1 VETVVLP
8 VLTGTGGAQAG
19 TGRRKFGDLGS
30 KQPSPKPAL
39 AEPRLPGNT
48 TNLPNSPLAERG
60 RPGSSGCLSLSQLPL
75 SLTAAA
81 LSLTAASLSLSL
93 SLSLRCLSLSQLPL
107 SLTQLP
113 LSLSLSLRCLSLSH
127 SCLSLSLSLSLSQV
141 PLSLTAASLSL
152 TAASLSLSLSPSIS
166 GAGILTQ
173 RAGPRGGGA
182 GGGAGEL
189 LPLPVTYRIQ
199 GGKGRFRVRIQ
210 VHCIASYPCCSF
222 EGFIADS

>member
-1 VETVVLP
+1 VLP

-93 SLSLRCLSLSQLPL
+93 SLSLSGASLSH
-107 SLTQLP
+107 S
-113 LSLSLSLRCLSLSH
+113 CLSLSH
-127 SCLSLSLSLSLSQV
+127 SCLSLSLSLSGASLSHTAASLSLSLSLSLSQV